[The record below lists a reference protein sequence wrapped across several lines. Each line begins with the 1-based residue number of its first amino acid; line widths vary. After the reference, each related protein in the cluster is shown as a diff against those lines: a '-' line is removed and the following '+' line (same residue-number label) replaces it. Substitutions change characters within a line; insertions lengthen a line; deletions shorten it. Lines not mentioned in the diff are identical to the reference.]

1 MKTLIATAAAA
12 LVLSSPAFAQGK
24 IDPAVL
30 LAMSNN
36 SAAEIMLGETSSG
49 DITRA
54 QMRFALGNM
63 SSAERE
69 VFFKADEQ
77 TRADILKAQVFLM
90 DGDSA
95 AEAVGN

>member
-1 MKTLIATAAAA
+1 MKKLVATVTASMALAA
-12 LVLSSPAFAQGK
+12 PAFADGK
-24 IDPAVL
+24 INVAEL

-49 DITRA
+49 DVTRA

-63 SSAERE
+63 SAAERE
-69 VFFKADEQ
+69 VFFKADQ
-77 TRADILKAQVFLM
+77 KTREDILAAQIKLM

-95 AEAVGN
+95 AEATN